1 MIERTIDING
11 EITEELT
18 TKVVDELRTIYDY
31 DKYLVNNLV
40 DYSRELIGTVTLSI
54 DSVGGSVSGFS
65 RIKTEVDKLKELG
78 ITIKTYVSNQA
89 CSCAFL
95 IFLLGDERD
104 GSEFCILMNHI
115 STTFEYGKVTSNQRL
130 NDFYMEMEDRY
141 NEFIVSRTKIEKDWL
156 IQNQEVDQWFNYD
169 DCVELG
175 IFTKAEQQILTLDEC
190 IEYFENLGIKVVDD
204 VELLK
209 PEEPKPQMTQEE
221 FNAYVESLKD
231 AIEIMDDI
239 EHDEVKDE

>member
-1 MIERTIDING
+1 MMERTIDING

-18 TKVVDELRTIYDY
+18 TKVVGELREIYDY

-40 DYSRELIGTVTLSI
+40 DYSRELIGSVTLSI
-54 DSVGGSVSGFS
+54 DSVGGCVSGFS

-78 ITIKTYVSNQA
+78 ITIKTYVTNQA

-104 GSEFCILMNHI
+104 GSEFCMLMNHI

-141 NEFIVSRTKIEKDWL
+141 NDFIVSKTKIEKDWL

-175 IFTKAEQQILTLDEC
+175 IFTKAEPQTLTIDEC
-190 IEYFENLGIKVVDD
+190 IDYFENLGIKVVDD
-204 VELLK
+204 IELLK
-209 PEEPKPQMTQEE
+209 YEEPKPQMTRLE
-221 FNAYVESLKD
+221 FDTYVKSLED
-231 AIEIMDDI
+231 AIEIIDDI
-239 EHDEVKDE
+239 ECDEVKDE

>member
-18 TKVVDELRTIYDY
+18 TKVVNELREIYDY

-89 CSCAFL
+89 YSCAFL

-104 GSEFCILMNHI
+104 GSKFCMLMNHI

-175 IFTKAEQQILTLDEC
+175 IFTKAEPQILTLDEC

-204 VELLK
+204 VESLK
-209 PEEPKPQMTQEE
+209 HEEPKPQMTQEE
-221 FNAYVESLKD
+221 FDTYVESLRD
-231 AIEIMDDI
+231 VIEIIDDI
-239 EHDEVKDE
+239 EYDEVEDE

>member
-18 TKVVDELRTIYDY
+18 TKVVGELREIYDY
-31 DKYLVNNLV
+31 DKYLVNNFL
-40 DYSRELIGTVTLSI
+40 DYSREIIGSVTLSI
-54 DSVGGSVSGFS
+54 DSVGGCVSGFS

-78 ITIKTYVSNQA
+78 ITIKTYVTNQA

-104 GSEFCILMNHI
+104 GSEFCMLMNHI

-169 DCVELG
+169 DCIELG
-175 IFTKAEQQILTLDEC
+175 IFTKADPQILTIDEC
-190 IEYFENLGIKVVDD
+190 IDYFENLGIKVVDD

-209 PEEPKPQMTQEE
+209 PEETKPQMTQEE
-221 FNAYVESLKD
+221 FDTYIESLKD
-231 AIEIMDDI
+231 AIEIIDDI
-239 EHDEVKDE
+239 EYDEVEDE

>member
-209 PEEPKPQMTQEE
+209 PEEPKPQITQEE

>member
-18 TKVVDELRTIYDY
+18 TKVVEELREIYDY

-40 DYSRELIGTVTLSI
+40 DYSREIIGSVTLSI

-89 CSCAFL
+89 GSCAFL

-104 GSEFCILMNHI
+104 GSKFCLLMNHI

-175 IFTKAEQQILTLDEC
+175 IFTKAEPQVLTVDEC
-190 IEYFENLGIKVVDD
+190 IDYFEDLGIKVVDD
-204 VELLK
+204 VESLK
-209 PEEPKPQMTQEE
+209 HEDPKPQMTQEE
-221 FNAYVESLKD
+221 FEAYVESLKD
-231 AIEIMDDI
+231 AIEIIDGI